1 MITVDIMQ
9 SQNTS
14 LRHPFVLD
22 SAIEV
27 TPGARD
33 NAVVPR
39 EKNWLKRADGS
50 RSRVPSNGKSY
61 INAGFYVFEWHFIV
75 LFLWEMDGHPWKS
88 MDIHIMGSMGHSW
101 GKIATIVWI
110 NWYRVHHKIVVLKKT
125 IDVYSCC
132 FLMWHMLYIILLY
145 HCIICQMD
153 EHIAPNSPSFLF
165 QAVGVCEFVIRGSP
179 FHLDP
184 PHIPMYNWKYKHHKP
199 H

>member
-1 MITVDIMQ
+1 MTAVDIMQ

-61 INAGFYVFEWHFIV
+61 INAGFYVFEWQHYCPYFYGK
-75 LFLWEMDGHPWKS
+75 W
-88 MDIHIMGSMGHSW
+88 MDIHGNPIYIYIYIVFYSQRSEKFNQEIHGGSMG
-101 GKIATIVWI
+101 
-110 NWYRVHHKIVVLKKT
+110 
-125 IDVYSCC
+125 
-132 FLMWHMLYIILLY
+132 FL
-145 HCIICQMD
+145 
-153 EHIAPNSPSFLF
+153 PSP
-165 QAVGVCEFVIRGSP
+165 VGVKSPPEFE
-179 FHLDP
+179 
-184 PHIPMYNWKYKHHKP
+184 
-199 H
+199 